1 MRHYSVE
8 QWEVRLDQMMQELD
22 HLLEDKFQG
31 VYYLHPARPE
41 RGETANPTA
50 DGLFNITAAF
60 TLGLGSK
67 LGKGYVVDIRLATL
81 DSVSAQVRREVEAIA
96 LENLNRLLP
105 QYFPDQKLNI
115 TQDGDVLKIHGDLS
129 LGKL

>member
-22 HLLEDKFQG
+22 HILEERFQG
-31 VYYLHPARPE
+31 AYYLHPARPA
-41 RGETANPTA
+41 RGEAANPTA
-50 DGLFNITAAF
+50 DGLFSITAAF

-67 LGKGYVVDIRLATL
+67 LGKGYVLDIRLATL
-81 DSVSAQVRREVEAIA
+81 ESVSVKVRREIEAIA
-96 LENLNRLLP
+96 LENLTALLP
-105 QYFPDQKLNI
+105 QYFPNQKLNI

-129 LGKL
+129 LGTV